1 MSETNEGIHRSIS
14 GHTLQTKDSQL
25 QPVTKVISYD
35 RFTSSYC
42 LKQLF
47 HKVRFYYIH
56 RCAEVK
62 PVFEREREKKTE
74 GEEGKKEGG
83 EEGVGVGVSEENQK
97 QMCHIEA

>member
-1 MSETNEGIHRSIS
+1 V
-14 GHTLQTKDSQL
+14 
-25 QPVTKVISYD
+25 P
-35 RFTSSYC
+35 
-42 LKQLF
+42 
-47 HKVRFYYIH
+47 
-56 RCAEVK
+56 EVK